1 MLRFGSENPE
11 RMRIIE
17 KYGQGF
23 DLIYLDG
30 RDDARLEI
38 VKKGILNG
46 GDLEFLSKISG
57 YSIEFLEKIKED
69 L

>member
-46 GDLEFLSKISG
+46 GDLEFLSNLWLFNRIS
-57 YSIEFLEKIKED
+57 
-69 L
+69 